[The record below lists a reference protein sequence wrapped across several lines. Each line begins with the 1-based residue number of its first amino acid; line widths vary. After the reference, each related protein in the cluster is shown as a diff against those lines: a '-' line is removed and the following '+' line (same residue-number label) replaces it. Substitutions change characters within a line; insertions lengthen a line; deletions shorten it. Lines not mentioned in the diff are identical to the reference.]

1 MKGET
6 RNRAARV
13 ILRWIEEGEFPDRL
27 MADEKKD
34 RPFLMEVAYGAIKWK
49 RQLDWLLKRLS
60 DRVPE
65 AVLRAHLLA
74 ALYQVFHMDTVEP
87 YALVDET
94 VEAVKT
100 VRGKSGA
107 GFVNAVLRRALREKE
122 LLVAALIHE
131 APPAVRESHPD
142 ILTDRWTRRFGADR
156 AGAIM
161 AWNNARPAVTVRIQR
176 SRVTVEE
183 LITRWTAE
191 GVPFHRHP
199 AFPERC
205 LTLGKG
211 VEVTRLPGWQDGWIA
226 VQDPSTLVSV
236 DLLEPVAGERILDAC
251 AAPGGKLADMADRV
265 GGEGLVAL
273 DASKARLEMV
283 KENLAR
289 LQIRG
294 VVVMQGDLTRPAT
307 VHALSQGGLFD
318 KILLDAPCTNSGVL
332 RRRADARWRFT
343 PESLKEMTALQRR
356 LLTAAAGLLKPGGR
370 LVYSTCSVE
379 PEEDGGLVAAWLSA
393 HPEGKQVGES
403 LWLPGEHEADGAY
416 AASIAID
423 IHSDGV
429 L

>member
-1 MKGET
+1 VKGET

-34 RPFLMEVAYGAIKWK
+34 RAFLMEVAYGAIKWK
-49 RQLDWLLKRLS
+49 RQLDWLMERLS
-60 DRVPE
+60 DRAPE
-65 AVLRAHLLA
+65 PVLRAHLLA

-100 VRGKSGA
+100 ARGKGGA

-122 LLVAALIHE
+122 ALLAILARE

-142 ILTDRWTRRFGADR
+142 ILADRWVSRLGKER
-156 AGAIM
+156 AAAIM
-161 AWNNARPAVTVRIQR
+161 TWNNARPAVTVRIQR
-176 SRVTVEE
+176 SRVKMDEIVA
-183 LITRWTAE
+183 RWTAE
-191 GVPFHRHP
+191 NIPFHPHS
-199 AFPERC
+199 AFPDRC

-236 DLLEPVAGERILDAC
+236 DLLAPAPGERILDAC

-265 GGEGLVAL
+265 GGEGLVAM

-289 LQIRG
+289 LQIKG
-294 VVVMQGDLTRPAT
+294 VTVVQGDLTRPAT
-307 VHALSQGGLFD
+307 VQFLARNGLFD
-318 KILLDAPCTNSGVL
+318 RILLDAPCTNSGVL

-343 PESLKEMTALQRR
+343 AESLTEMASIQRR
-356 LLTAAAGLLKPGGR
+356 LLTAASGLLKPGGR
-370 LVYSTCSVE
+370 LVYSTCSIE
-379 PEEDGGLVAAWLSA
+379 PEEDGELIRGWLDA
-393 HPEGKQVGES
+393 HPKWKLEEEK

-416 AASIAID
+416 AAAL
-423 IHSDGV
+423 GV
-429 L
+429 

>member
-34 RPFLMEVAYGAIKWK
+34 RAFLMEVAYGAIKWK
-49 RQLDWLLKRLS
+49 RQLDWLMERLAGRAP
-60 DRVPE
+60 DP
-65 AVLRAHLLA
+65 VLRAHLLA

-100 VRGKSGA
+100 VRGKGGA
-107 GFVNAVLRRALREKE
+107 GFVNAILRRALREKAE
-122 LLVAALIHE
+122 LLAALAKE
-131 APPAVRESHPD
+131 APLAVRESHPD
-142 ILTDRWTRRFGADR
+142 ILADRWVLRFGEAR
-156 AGAIM
+156 ASAIM
-161 AWNNARPAVTVRIQR
+161 AWDNARPAVTVRIQG
-176 SRVTVEE
+176 SRAKREE
-183 LITRWTAE
+183 VVARWTAE
-191 GVPFHRHP
+191 GVPFMPHP

-211 VEVTRLPGWQDGWIA
+211 VEVTRLPGWTDGWIA
-226 VQDPSTLVSV
+226 VQDPSTLVAV
-236 DLLEPVAGERILDAC
+236 DLLEPVPGERILDAC
-251 AAPGGKLADMADRV
+251 AAPGGKLADLADRI
-265 GGEGLVAL
+265 GGDGLVAL

-289 LQIRG
+289 LQVTG
-294 VVVMQGDLTRPAT
+294 VTVMQGDLTRPAT
-307 VHALSQGGLFD
+307 TQALLKGGLFD

-343 PESLKEMTALQRR
+343 PESLAEMAAIQRR
-356 LLTAAAGLLKPGGR
+356 LISTAAGLIKPGGR
-370 LVYSTCSVE
+370 LVYSTCSIE
-379 PEEDGGLVAAWLSA
+379 PEEDGDLVRTCLQA
-393 HPEGKQVGES
+393 HPAWKLLRDS

-416 AASIAID
+416 AAAL
-423 IHSDGV
+423 GV
-429 L
+429 